1 MKLSRTGLV
10 LLAAVAIISASGCGY
25 INRIRAKS
33 ELNEVARN
41 YKEKKFAEAEQHA
54 KRALELDPDNE
65 SAPLFIARTIHAQF
79 RRGDPSD
86 ANMAK
91 ANEAIDA
98 YKRIAD
104 KDPNSDEAFS
114 AVTVLLGQL
123 DKPDEQVKWVEQR
136 ANNDKVSPDRRSDAY
151 AFLASKDWDCSF
163 KVTDDR
169 ANKQTVEKNGIP
181 VIQYVKPK
189 DPGVYDGAVRCMTSG
204 LEKVEKALSLN
215 NDNEKA
221 WGQKYNLLLE
231 AKKLAQMSED
241 TAKATEYAKQAEQA
255 AQRTKELNDK
265 KKAAQTPPPA
275 AAG

>member
-1 MKLSRTGLV
+1 M
-10 LLAAVAIISASGCGY
+10 
-25 INRIRAKS
+25 
-33 ELNEVARN
+33 NEVARN

-79 RRGDPSD
+79 RRGDTSE
-86 ANMAK
+86 ANLAK
-91 ANEAIDA
+91 ANEAIEA
-98 YKRIAD
+98 YKKIAE
-104 KDPNSDEAFS
+104 KDPNNDEAFS

-136 ANNDKVSPDRRSDAY
+136 ANNEKVSADRRSDAY

-169 ANKQTVEKNGIP
+169 ANKQTVEKNGVP
-181 VIQYVKPK
+181 VIQFIKPK
-189 DPGVYDGAVRCMTSG
+189 DPGVYDGAVRCMTAG
-204 LEKVEKALSLN
+204 LEKTEKALSLN

-241 TAKATEYAKQAEQA
+241 TAKAAEYAKQAEQA

-265 KKAAQTPPPA
+265 KKAAQTPQPA

>member
-1 MKLSRTGLV
+1 MKLSRTGLG
-10 LLAAVAIISASGCGY
+10 LLALIAILSASGCSY

-79 RRGDPSD
+79 RRGDTSE
-86 ANMAK
+86 ANLAK
-91 ANEAIDA
+91 ANEAIEA
-98 YKRIAD
+98 YKKIAE
-104 KDPNSDEAFS
+104 KDPNNDEAFS

-136 ANNDKVSPDRRSDAY
+136 ANNEKVSADRRSDAY

-169 ANKQTVEKNGIP
+169 ANKQTVEKNGVP
-181 VIQYVKPK
+181 VIQFIKPK
-189 DPGVYDGAVRCMTSG
+189 DPGVYDGAVRCMTAG
-204 LEKVEKALSLN
+204 LEKTEKALSLN

-241 TAKATEYAKQAEQA
+241 TAKAAEYAKQAEQA

-265 KKAAQTPPPA
+265 KKAAQTPQPA